1 MEDREGKMKPIARKQ
16 IQIIKIAQK
25 ELCIDDDTYREMLK
39 DQFKVK
45 SCTKLSY
52 FQARALIGELKK
64 KGFKIKSAK
73 KPADKKACRRL
84 GSRDA
89 GRREASRPRQAGN
102 MVRMVSQAELGKI
115 DVLSWLIHW
124 RVKDG
129 FTRWMSKRFRIEKVK
144 TAREAYR
151 IIEGLKKMFENSMK
165 SKYGDNWPD
174 MIFDDPAIQRY
185 IKEHKTTEIGG

>member
-1 MEDREGKMKPIARKQ
+1 MKPIARKQ

-25 ELCIDDDTYREMLK
+25 ELCIDDDTYREMLQ

-64 KGFKIKSAK
+64 KGFKIKPS
-73 KPADKKACRRL
+73 KKACGRLPASLKLRRACNAKNKR
-84 GSRDA
+84 SRA
-89 GRREASRPRQAGN
+89 TPRQAGN
-102 MVRMVSQAELGKI
+102 MVRMVSQAEMQKI

-165 SKYGDNWPD
+165 AKYGDNWPD
-174 MIFDDPAIQRY
+174 LVFDDPAIQRY
-185 IKEHKTTEIGG
+185 IKEHKTTETGG